1 MPIVNGSYVFDTL
14 PQSKGN
20 TWTSQAFGESNNLNG
35 RDWSDTTTAAY
46 NYLLKQQEQ
55 AYNLELWKLQNEY
68 NSPAAQMARYQDAGL
83 NPNLIYGQQN
93 TAQAPASASASPF
106 RSGQTQARRTQN
118 ALNLMSNMRAVIQ
131 DAYEVY
137 KYFSPYERNMRSF
150 EQQNAGITQRRY
162 QAEADWLDY
171 ITYGRRMFED
181 PASLDKVPT
190 SPRAGLYNIQA
201 NTQEQNY
208 YRLKAMADMIPDQQA
223 RTQALKALDDKRLQ
237 IMQGQNDAIL
247 NIHTGNA
254 TVDAW
259 LKALMYFAMSKF

>member
-1 MPIVNGSYVFDTL
+1 MPIVNGQYVYDQL
-14 PQSKGN
+14 PGVNEGQ
-20 TWTSQAFGESNNLNG
+20 WQQQAFGEIASNKK
-35 RDWSDTTTAAY
+35 DWSDSKTAAY

-55 AYNLELWKLQNEY
+55 AYNLELWNLQNKY
-68 NSPAAQMARYQDAGL
+68 NSPAEQMKRFQDAGL
-83 NPNLIYGQQN
+83 NPNLIYQQQN
-93 TAQAPASASASPF
+93 TATAPASASASPF

-118 ALNLMSNMRAVIQ
+118 ALNLMSNMRAIIQ

-150 EQQNAGITQRRY
+150 EQSNAGITQRRF

-171 ITYGRRMFED
+171 ITYGRLAFED

-201 NTQEQNY
+201 NAQEQNY
-208 YRLKAMADMIPDQQA
+208 YRLKALADMIPDQQA

-237 IMQGQNDAIL
+237 IMQGQNDALL
-247 NIHTGNA
+247 NIHTGNE

-259 LKALMYFAMSKF
+259 LKALMYFAMSKL